1 MWAILLMILACLLT
15 SCLSAAREREANC
28 LGATMMDTWQTEHDL
43 TSAEEGWR
51 AAQKARSERS
61 SASRNSSSVSVWW
74 FADNYASSGIVEQV
88 ASRDVGANVQSSQ
101 DDKERILYQRM
112 VAARARHGEAT
123 KWNRLVTRR
132 VQTRIEEDEM
142 LYPVL
147 GMLATSTA
155 IVLYPLVR
163 WNVRSVLWDG
173 IDPDA
178 EDDPVQR
185 FCIARLGEA
194 PHNPQP

>member
-1 MWAILLMILACLLT
+1 VRAMLLTLLACVLM
-15 SCLSAAREREANC
+15 SCMSAPREREAHC
-28 LGATMMDTWQTEHDL
+28 LAAIMTDLWQTEQDL
-43 TSAEEGWR
+43 TAAEDDWRRARQDRPSSDRASSAVVLL
-51 AAQKARSERS
+51 ADFDVRSQRVERS
-61 SASRNSSSVSVWW
+61 VDDAFYRR
-74 FADNYASSGIVEQV
+74 IV
-88 ASRDVGANVQSSQ
+88 D
-101 DDKERILYQRM
+101 
-112 VAARARHGEAT
+112 ARARHGETT
-123 KWNRLVTRR
+123 KWYGLVARR
-132 VQTRIEEDEM
+132 VQTRMEEDDM

-185 FCIARLGEA
+185 FCAARLGQENHY
-194 PHNPQP
+194 PKP

>member
-1 MWAILLMILACLLT
+1 MRALLLTILACLLT
-15 SCLSAAREREANC
+15 SCISATREREANC
-28 LGATMMDTWQTEHDL
+28 LAATMMDTWQTKEDL

-51 AAQKARSERS
+51 AAEKARFERS
-61 SASRNSSSVSVWW
+61 PASRESSTLAVWV
-74 FADNYASSGIVEQV
+74 AHRDASSGIVEQV
-88 ASRDVGANVQSSQ
+88 VSRGVGANVQPSQ

-132 VQTRIEEDEM
+132 VQTRIEEDDM

-194 PHNPQP
+194 AHHPQP

>member
-1 MWAILLMILACLLT
+1 MWAILLILLT
-15 SCLSAAREREANC
+15 LLVTSCMSATREREARC
-28 LGATMMDTWQTEHDL
+28 LGATMMDAWQTEHDL

-51 AAQKARSERS
+51 AARKARLEQSPAGRES
-61 SASRNSSSVSVWW
+61 SLLSVW
-74 FADNYASSGIVEQV
+74 FANNQGSSGIVEQL
-88 ASRDVGANVQSSQ
+88 ASRGVGANVQASQ
-101 DDKERILYQRM
+101 DDNERILYQRV
-112 VAARARHGEAT
+112 VAARARHVEAS
-123 KWNRLVTRR
+123 KWSGLVARR
-132 VQTRIEEDEM
+132 VQTRIEEDDM

-194 PHNPQP
+194 THHPQP

>member
-43 TSAEEGWR
+43 TFAEESWR
-51 AAQKARSERS
+51 AAQKTRSERWPVSRDS
-61 SASRNSSSVSVWW
+61 STLSVW
-74 FADNYASSGIVEQV
+74 FANYYASSGIVEQV
-88 ASRDVGANVQSSQ
+88 ASRDVGAKVQPSQ

-123 KWNRLVTRR
+123 KWYRLVTRR

-147 GMLATSTA
+147 GMLSTSTA

-163 WNVRSVLWDG
+163 WNVRSVLWEG
-173 IDPDA
+173 TDPDA

-185 FCIARLGEA
+185 FCIARLGEST
-194 PHNPQP
+194 HNPQP

>member
-1 MWAILLMILACLLT
+1 MRTILLVLLTLLLT
-15 SCLSAAREREANC
+15 SCLSATREREANC
-28 LGATMMDTWQTEHDL
+28 LGATMMDTWQAERDL
-43 TSAEEGWR
+43 ASAEEGWR
-51 AAQKARSERS
+51 AAQKARLERS
-61 SASRNSSSVSVWW
+61 TASYESSTLAVW
-74 FADNYASSGIVEQV
+74 FANHYASSGIVEQV
-88 ASRDVGANVQSSQ
+88 ASRGVGADVRQSQ
-101 DDKERILYQRM
+101 DDKEQILYQRM
-112 VAARARHGEAT
+112 VAARARHGEAS
-123 KWNRLVTRR
+123 KRYGLVARR
-132 VQTRIEEDEM
+132 VQTRIEEDDM
-142 LYPVL
+142 LYPVF

-194 PHNPQP
+194 AHHPQP